1 MSEDNEL
8 QELREENKK
17 LTAQC
22 IKALRIAGRYIKLGR
37 PYPQWEDRWNKLGG
51 ELLELEVEFFDSG
64 LNGREEDAN

>member
-1 MSEDNEL
+1 MSQENEL

-22 IKALRIAGRYIKLGR
+22 IKALRIADRYRALGR

-51 ELLELEVEFFDSG
+51 ELLELEIEFFDIG
-64 LNGREEDAN
+64 LNAEEEEAQ